1 MTSLGWTLSN
11 VEGRTRTVVLTP
23 RYITNEGTAI
33 LAAALADLGIASLP
47 PFMCAEHVR
56 SGALVRV
63 APDWTAGEIAT
74 SLIMPSRR
82 GLLPSVRIVA
92 DLIVEQLRK

>member
-1 MTSLGWTLSN
+1 
-11 VEGRTRTVVLTP
+11 
-23 RYITNEGTAI
+23 
-33 LAAALADLGIASLP
+33 
-47 PFMCAEHVR
+47 MCAEHVR

-63 APDWTAGEIAT
+63 ATDWTAGEIAT

-92 DLIVEQLRK
+92 DLIVEQLRKLLVKISSGNMLAFKKRLQGFELTGEMI